1 MRMTFLGL
9 ATLAVFAQGPQAP
22 PLPESPLHADQKAL
36 HLLNRLAHGPRPGE
50 AERLAQGGD
59 AALRAWILAQLQPG
73 KEPALEARL
82 RTYTTLGMTIPDLQ
96 KAYPRPEAVAKQEGL
111 GAEEAK
117 ARRAELPRDQRPVH
131 IAEEL
136 ASAKLFRAVNAQRQL
151 EEVLVDFWFNH
162 FNVDWTKGECKWFVA
177 DYERTAIRPFVYG
190 RFRDLLG
197 ATAQHPAMLFYL
209 DNWLSTR
216 EGFDPS
222 EYARPGSPR
231 ALGRAQRAEARMEQ
245 DARREAKGRPSAERS
260 LDQMAK
266 DLRRPKAGPLGL
278 NENYARELMELHT
291 LGVDGGYTQ
300 ADVREVARCFTGWTL
315 DQPRLAARPLFR
327 LVAHDNGDKVV
338 LGKAITLGGVKDG
351 EAVLDLLAAHPATAR
366 FIATKLC
373 RRFVAD
379 QPPPALVDRVAQ
391 VFLATG
397 GDLRKT
403 YGAIFFSPEF
413 WSAEA
418 HLAKVKTPFEF
429 MASTLRGLGAEI
441 EEPLPLIA
449 HLNRMD
455 QPPYRCAPPTGWK
468 DTAEAWVSTGAL
480 VNRLQLGMALGRQQ
494 VEAVSWD
501 REDLRAAV
509 QHATPEEALDRLGR
523 LLLQRPLSEATR
535 AALLKELQG
544 EETRMPDGE
553 IRPLDRA
560 KLVGLILGSPEF
572 QRR

>member
-9 ATLAVFAQGPQAP
+9 ATLAVLAQGPQAP
-22 PLPESPLHADQKAL
+22 SLPASPLSAEQKAL
-36 HLLNRLAHGPRPGE
+36 HLLNRLAYGPRPGDV
-50 AERLAQGGD
+50 ERLAQGGD
-59 AALRAWILAQLQPG
+59 PALKAWILAQLQPG
-73 KEPALEARL
+73 SDPALAARL
-82 RTYTTLGMTIPDLQ
+82 KTYTTLELSIPELQ
-96 KAYPRPEAVAKQEGL
+96 KAYPRPEALAKQEGL
-111 GAEEAK
+111 SAEAAK
-117 ARRAELPRDQRPVH
+117 ARRAEVPREQRPVH
-131 IAEEL
+131 IEEEL

-162 FNVDWTKGECKWFVA
+162 FNVDWTKGECKWFVP
-177 DYERTAIRPFVYG
+177 DYERNAIRPFVFG

-222 EYARPGSPR
+222 QYDRMGGNRQA
-231 ALGRAQRAEARMEQ
+231 RAEARMLR
-245 DARREAKGRPSAERS
+245 DRNRESAGLPPAMPSA
-260 LDQMAK
+260 DQVAAAHAK
-266 DLRRPKAGPLGL
+266 PPARKMGL

-315 DQPRLAARPLFR
+315 DQPRQAATPRFRP
-327 LVAHDNGDKVV
+327 VAHDAGDKVV
-338 LGKAITLGGVKDG
+338 LGKAITAGGVKDG

-379 QPPPALVDRVAQ
+379 QPPSALVERVAQ
-391 VFLATG
+391 VFLSSG

-403 YGAIFFSPEF
+403 YAAVFFSPEF

-429 MASTLRGLGAEI
+429 MASTLRGLDATLED
-441 EEPLPLIA
+441 PLPLIA
-449 HLNRMD
+449 QLNRMG

-480 VNRLQLGMALGRQQ
+480 VNRVQLGMALGRQQ
-494 VEAVSWD
+494 VKAVSWD
-501 REDLRAAV
+501 REDLRSAV
-509 QHATPEEALDRLGR
+509 RGAPPEEALDRLGR
-523 LLLQRPLSEATR
+523 LLLHRPLSEATR
-535 AALLKELQG
+535 SALLKELQG
-544 EETRMPDGE
+544 EEPRMPDGE
-553 IRPLDRA
+553 IRPLNRA
-560 KLVGLILGSPEF
+560 KLVGLLLGSPEF